1 MSERK
6 LPVSI
11 LGRRAWQLGA
21 LFGAPVLLGGCIHLS
36 GKPATAPAG
45 DNAGTPTTATAQ
57 EKPKVARRPATPAT
71 YDEVVSSILVTQD
84 RQKLVILGADYH
96 FVFAMP
102 KGIEAALKVP
112 FRRAIAAEFGEF
124 RIHPDGVVTG
134 NYQLVMSKE
143 DSAAHIDAASAIGFA
158 EVGSGD
164 HLRMLGR
171 LYGVRYYADRA
182 SAPASRFKLNSPY
195 RVRVINQVAGE
206 SAAKVA
212 ATPVG
217 ATADGGLAISA
228 TPLVGIGLGVTPGSC
243 GGRKCASGG

>member
-6 LPVSI
+6 LPVSMI
-11 LGRRAWQLGA
+11 GRRAWRLGA
-21 LFGAPVLLGGCIHLS
+21 LLGAPVLLGGCIHLA
-36 GKPATAPAG
+36 GKPAAAPAG
-45 DNAGTPTTATAQ
+45 DEAGTPTATAQ
-57 EKPKVARRPATPAT
+57 EKPKVVRRPATPGT

-96 FVFAMP
+96 FVFSMP

-143 DSAAHIDAASAIGFA
+143 DSAAHFDAASAIGFA

-182 SAPASRFKLNSPY
+182 SAPASRLKLNPPY

-206 SAAKVA
+206 AATKVA
-212 ATPVG
+212 ATPVA
-217 ATADGGLAISA
+217 ATADGGLALAA
-228 TPLVGIGLGVTPGSC
+228 TPLVAIGLGVAPGSC
-243 GGRKCASGG
+243 GGKKCAPGG